1 MDEFR
6 TKTGRCEV
14 ADGEVRLEPDLRTA
28 LRGYDAGAMAVG
40 AVGLTVVA
48 AIGVATGT
56 RLRTIG
62 FGVVAGIVLMFL
74 GLAVNV
80 YRERSRIGRIPVEQI
95 EYVKVRE
102 GRFGVMAPR
111 FVISR
116 DADEG
121 AAVRYVMMHSIRFSG
136 GREQFERGK
145 ELFRN
150 AGLELTGTLRDG
162 EAEDAESEDAE
173 PSESADAD
181 SEIDDESTPDIDDI
195 VDELPEE
202 PAAGIDY
209 DRYQRTRGEDVDDE
223 PPEEFTRDRGDR

>member
-1 MDEFR
+1 MDGFR
-6 TKTGRCEV
+6 TKTGRCEL

-28 LRGYDAGAMAVG
+28 LRGYDTGAILVG
-40 AVGLTVVA
+40 AVALVAIAALGVV
-48 AIGVATGT
+48 TGT
-56 RLRTIG
+56 PIRTIV
-62 FGVVAGIVLMFL
+62 FGLVAGVVLMFL

-80 YRERSRIGRIPVEQI
+80 RRERSRIGRIPFEQI

-102 GRFGVMAPR
+102 GRLGFMSPR

-116 DADEG
+116 DADDG
-121 AAVRYVMMHSIRFSG
+121 AAVRYVMMHSIRFAG

-145 ELFRN
+145 ELFRD
-150 AGLELTGTLRDG
+150 AGLELTGTLP
-162 EAEDAESEDAE
+162 EAE
-173 PSESADAD
+173 ADAD
-181 SEIDDESTPDIDDI
+181 DPDEEPATGEEPTEDDADDEAPELDDV

-223 PPEEFTRDRGDR
+223 PPEEFTREKGDR